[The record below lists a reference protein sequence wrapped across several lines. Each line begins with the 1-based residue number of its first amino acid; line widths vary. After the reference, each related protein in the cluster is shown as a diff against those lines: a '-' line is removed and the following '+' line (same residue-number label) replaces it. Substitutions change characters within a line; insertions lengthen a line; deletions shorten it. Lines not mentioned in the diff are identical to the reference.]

1 MNAHDFVKQ
10 QAEILKA
17 AGNTVN
23 MEDTEDRIIVQAKN
37 PGSFGNIITLSA
49 YKSAHTGRWNLMPG
63 RVYRIFGK
71 TIQRK
76 TYSRIR
82 TMVDTYGGAWRTTQA
97 S

>member
-10 QAEILKA
+10 QAEILQA
-17 AGNTVN
+17 AGNTVKI
-23 MEDTEDRIIVQAKN
+23 EETEDSIYVQAKE
-37 PGSFGNIITLSA
+37 PGYLGNIITLSA
-49 YKSAHTGRWNLMPG
+49 YKPSYTGRWNLMPG
-63 RVYRIFGK
+63 RVYQIYGK

-82 TMVDTYGGAWRTTQA
+82 DMVSTYGGTWRTEQA